1 MKSYREYL
9 TESFKNL
16 IGNIDIKLKEKYAD
30 EVWNILQESYKQI
43 GGIKGSGFNSKEDM
57 INSIPF
63 WKLFIYNNKVVS
75 VILYKDKDGR
85 KSVASGTD
93 GSEIGKKKI
102 IEIFKSD
109 LFRSYAEKSKGS
121 LGLLMKTIPFDL
133 LVNFL
138 IKPNSV
144 QKVLKNDNI
153 IPILSVE
160 REEWPEDAKLML
172 DKYPQLKP
180 YGYLREIGKHLVFKV
195 MVGTVNKKIV

>member
-1 MKSYREYL
+1 MKSFREYL

-16 IGNIDIKLKEKYAD
+16 IGYRDIKSKEKYVD

-57 INSIPF
+57 IDNIPF
-63 WKLFIYNNKVVS
+63 WKLFVYNNKVVA
-75 VILYKDKDGR
+75 VVLYKDKEGR
-85 KSVASGTD
+85 KIVASGTN

-109 LFRSYAEKSKGS
+109 LFRSYGEKSKGS
-121 LGLLMKTIPFDL
+121 LGLLMKIIPFDL
-133 LVNFL
+133 LVDFL
-138 IKPNSV
+138 IKPDSV
-144 QKVLKNDNI
+144 QKVLKDDNI
-153 IPILSVE
+153 IPILSVV

-180 YGYLREIGKHLVFKV
+180 YGYLRKIGNHLVFKV

>member
-16 IGNIDIKLKEKYAD
+16 IGYRDIKLKEKYVD

-57 INSIPF
+57 VNNIPF

-109 LFRSYAEKSKGS
+109 LFRSYSEKSKGS

-144 QKVLKNDNI
+144 QKVLKDDNI

-195 MVGTVNKKIV
+195 MVGTLNKTIE